1 MLRTNNK
8 YTSTPYME
16 IKLPPYFKYTIILL
30 GLTLLIFGLITFK
43 PILMPLA
50 FGILFALLL
59 LPLSRDLE
67 TKLRLPR
74 PLAILCSITLVVLV
88 LGMIAWFVSLQ
99 LVSLTT
105 ELDTIGENIE
115 ALLARGQD
123 FMASKIGITPPNK
136 TELIQ
141 NVIGNIQDLSA
152 TFLGSTISMT
162 TGALTILTLVPIFVF
177 CLLYYRDHLE
187 QFMFK
192 YVAKDRRS
200 GVIQTVTNIQHV
212 VQSYISGLMIVIVVV
227 ALLNTAGLLILGVK
241 YAIFFGVFASILTII
256 PYIGILIGASLPAM
270 FTLATTGNVLD
281 AVLVVLVFMFV
292 QFLEGNFITP
302 FVVGSKVSINPF
314 AAIVALL
321 IGGEIWGAAG
331 MVLSI
336 PMIAMMK
343 VIFDVYPPLQ
353 PFGFLLADIEDLKPR
368 RKRSIRSWLAELV
381 NGLGRGKRDADS

>member
-1 MLRTNNK
+1 
-8 YTSTPYME
+8 ME

-50 FGILFALLL
+50 FGLLFALLL

-67 TKLRLPR
+67 IKLRFPR
-74 PLAILCSITLVVLV
+74 PLAILCSITLVVVV

-99 LVSLTT
+99 LVSLTSD
-105 ELDTIGENIE
+105 LDTVGQNIE

-123 FMASKIGITPPNK
+123 FMASKFGITPPNK

-141 NVIGNIQDLSA
+141 NAIGSIQDISA

-162 TGALTILTLVPIFVF
+162 TGALTILTLVPIFIF

-200 GVIQTVTNIQHV
+200 GVIQTVSNIQHV

-227 ALLNTAGLLILGVK
+227 ALLNTAGLLMLGVK

-256 PYIGILIGASLPAM
+256 PYIGIMIGASLPAL
-270 FTLATTGNVLD
+270 FTLATTGNLLD

-321 IGGEIWGAAG
+321 LGGEIWGAAG

-353 PFGFLLADIEDLKPR
+353 PFGFLLADIEDLKPQ
-368 RKRSIRSWLAELV
+368 RKRGIRNWLAELV
-381 NGLGRGKRDADS
+381 NGLGRGKRDTDS